1 FEQNAD
7 WSVLNRVNDPQARPS
22 EIHGSIQADGQVYLI
37 NRNGIV
43 FGGTSQVN
51 TRSLVASALAIHGGA
66 IEQTRPVGM
75 SDEEWE
81 RAKIA
86 ARDQRFIHGLV
97 ALADP
102 SRPVVSFGE
111 DLPLAE
117 RTLEGESFDEYDGVV
132 VEAGAHIRTGT
143 LGQV

>member
-1 FEQNAD
+1 QTVVGDQTTVLIEQTADKAILNWETFNVGRNTTVRFEQNAD

-86 ARDQRFIHGLV
+86 ARDQRFIHGL
-97 ALADP
+97 
-102 SRPVVSFGE
+102 
-111 DLPLAE
+111 
-117 RTLEGESFDEYDGVV
+117 
-132 VEAGAHIRTGT
+132 
-143 LGQV
+143 